1 MTSAKYF
8 LVHGLV
14 QGVAFR
20 ANACQRARE
29 LGLVG
34 WVRNLPDGEVEALAA
49 GDDALLD
56 TFERWLW
63 QGPELARVTRVE
75 ARSASE
81 REVEG
86 LSDFKVC

>member
-1 MTSAKYF
+1 MKSAKHF

-20 ANACQRARE
+20 ANACERARE

-34 WVRNLPDGEVEALAA
+34 WVRNLPNGEVEVLAA

-75 ARSASE
+75 THAASAE
-81 REVEG
+81 AVES
-86 LSDFKVC
+86 LSGFKVC

>member
-1 MTSAKYF
+1 MMSAKHF
-8 LVHGLV
+8 RVHGLV

-20 ANACQRARE
+20 ANACERARE
-29 LGLVG
+29 LGLTG
-34 WVRNLPDGEVEALAA
+34 WVRNLPDGQVEVLAA

-75 ARSASE
+75 ANSASTQDL
-81 REVEG
+81 EG
-86 LSDFKVC
+86 LTGFKVC